1 MHLTDRLRITL
12 KQGHD
17 PLDAFAYEARQEAAE
32 ALGHIGR
39 KLEEALAALR
49 RHNETPSPNRD
60 REDLLQEAA
69 DRTQA
74 LIIQREAFGL
84 YASRDVQTFY
94 AIPPE
99 VMARIGIVRPRR

>member
-1 MHLTDRLRITL
+1 MHLTDRLRLTL

-17 PLDAFAYEARQEAAE
+17 PLDAFAHEARQEAAE

-39 KLEEALAALR
+39 RLEEALAALR
-49 RHNETPSPNRD
+49 RHDETPSPNRD

-94 AIPPE
+94 KIPPE